1 MSFFLCNK
9 VMSVLTLSQNS
20 IVTLGTGN
28 DGGGLK
34 VEASSGSYA
43 LLTACKSVLEIFE
56 AGVVGA

>member
-1 MSFFLCNK
+1 
-9 VMSVLTLSQNS
+9 MSVLTLSQNS